1 MINLEKM
8 GDVHS
13 GHGRQTILLQVRR
26 LLLMMIAIIV
36 IILSIS
42 SFIYNSTKQQS
53 LVETL
58 RQLKTCLN
66 SNHQYQLNSFSQ
78 QQQNPDQASIL
89 VDDAFSDD
97 LSRRS
102 QLDSFS
108 YNLVGSF
115 GDGLFTHLY
124 VGSSRKKVI
133 FFIDTSFPYLLVNN
147 FTSIVNSS
155 STESA
160 LSGLRTR
167 NSTTF
172 VGTDQAFNISNVD
185 HEYASGIIASDQ
197 VFFNSKHNI
206 SLPKPVQF
214 LLSNYSTIN
223 VKNKYVVN
231 GEYPKVVV
239 ETQYDNATNSRVFPA
254 NIIGL
259 GMSQSNTSFLSQ
271 LVSQGFSNSQSFSL
285 YADED
290 GVPNILFGAV
300 DPTKFEGKL
309 AMTPILKSV
318 QESSSSSSEPEYSL
332 PFVLLTGVTLTNNEY
347 DAHLNLSDTPLS
359 IPTLLN
365 PNTVMSYL
373 PYELLVELASQFGAF
388 FSKELAIWIQDCS
401 FQSVNGTIDFL
412 FSEKVIQVPVKNL
425 FVPLVNSNNDRLYL
439 ATGGYACALAF
450 YPAEIKGYS
459 SLGSAFFQSTYLFF
473 DYTNKYV
480 GLAQSNGLS
489 WSMSQNES
497 SASNKERIS
506 VRNEKSNES
515 SHNASSTTS
524 GGVLVIQ
531 GDPGEVISVT
541 TMSIASDASVVTISS
556 PSAIPNSDQSNSLT
570 INSNGLLSVSP
581 TDEISTNTL
590 GSHLPPTTQTSKSP
604 ANDNGVSVTGS
615 SFMES
620 SAQQLAIPSILMYFC
635 ILFSCLAMLLVFS

>member
-1 MINLEKM
+1 M

-172 VGTDQAFNISNVD
+172 VGTDQAFNISNV
-185 HEYASGIIASDQ
+185 
-197 VFFNSKHNI
+197 
-206 SLPKPVQF
+206 
-214 LLSNYSTIN
+214 
-223 VKNKYVVN
+223 
-231 GEYPKVVV
+231 
-239 ETQYDNATNSRVFPA
+239 
-254 NIIGL
+254 
-259 GMSQSNTSFLSQ
+259 
-271 LVSQGFSNSQSFSL
+271 
-285 YADED
+285 
-290 GVPNILFGAV
+290 
-300 DPTKFEGKL
+300 
-309 AMTPILKSV
+309 
-318 QESSSSSSEPEYSL
+318 
-332 PFVLLTGVTLTNNEY
+332 
-347 DAHLNLSDTPLS
+347 
-359 IPTLLN
+359 
-365 PNTVMSYL
+365 
-373 PYELLVELASQFGAF
+373 
-388 FSKELAIWIQDCS
+388 
-401 FQSVNGTIDFL
+401 
-412 FSEKVIQVPVKNL
+412 
-425 FVPLVNSNNDRLYL
+425 
-439 ATGGYACALAF
+439 
-450 YPAEIKGYS
+450 
-459 SLGSAFFQSTYLFF
+459 
-473 DYTNKYV
+473 
-480 GLAQSNGLS
+480 
-489 WSMSQNES
+489 
-497 SASNKERIS
+497 
-506 VRNEKSNES
+506 
-515 SHNASSTTS
+515 
-524 GGVLVIQ
+524 
-531 GDPGEVISVT
+531 
-541 TMSIASDASVVTISS
+541 
-556 PSAIPNSDQSNSLT
+556 
-570 INSNGLLSVSP
+570 
-581 TDEISTNTL
+581 
-590 GSHLPPTTQTSKSP
+590 
-604 ANDNGVSVTGS
+604 
-615 SFMES
+615 
-620 SAQQLAIPSILMYFC
+620 
-635 ILFSCLAMLLVFS
+635 